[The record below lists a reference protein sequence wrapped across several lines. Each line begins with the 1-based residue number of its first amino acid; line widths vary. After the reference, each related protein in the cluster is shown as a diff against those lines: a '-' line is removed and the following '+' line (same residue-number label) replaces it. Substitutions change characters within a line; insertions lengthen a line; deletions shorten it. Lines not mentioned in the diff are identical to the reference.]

1 MDLTLG
7 NSSPEGSEDA
17 VLPSTEGAIDLTGSD
32 MEDAHLFHLRDKEI
46 PKSWV
51 LLDNCSTVN
60 VFSNSDLLTNIRPAK
75 KRMRIHCQSG
85 SVTAHLVGD
94 YGEYPEPV

>member
-1 MDLTLG
+1 MYEVPSEG
-7 NSSPEGSEDA
+7 NDDTTPPTTEDA
-17 VLPSTEGAIDLTGSD
+17 IDRTGSD
-32 MEDAHLFHLRDKEI
+32 TEDAHLFHLRDKEI

-51 LLDNCSTVN
+51 LLDNCSTDN
-60 VFSNSDLLTNIRPAK
+60 VFSNPDLLTNIRPAK